1 MTNFYA
7 TIARFYDAEHH
18 DKTEDLDFYTE
29 MAEEAGDA
37 PILIIGSGT
46 GRIQFSLAEQGFT
59 VHGIEQETA
68 MLERAQNRLAANP
81 QLRERMVFHQG
92 DALRVRLDIRFGL
105 TIIPYNTLMHFHTQ
119 DTQVALLSR
128 IRSWM
133 ADDGLLA
140 VDLPNAGEAF
150 AAQDTGAVTL
160 ERMFLEPES
169 GHLVMQHSVSYLDRV
184 QQLMEVTWIYDEVTA
199 DGTVKRTL
207 APVVNR
213 YYFEPEI
220 RLLLNQT
227 GFSVEEIYGDLDRIP
242 FEDGCPRMVVV
253 ARTKDS

>member
-1 MTNFYA
+1 MANFYA

-18 DKTEDLDFYTE
+18 DKTEDLDFYIE
-29 MAEEAGDA
+29 LAEASSDA

-46 GRIQFSLAEQGFT
+46 GRIQFYLAEQGFT

-68 MLERAQNRLAANP
+68 MLERAEARLTANP
-81 QLRERMVFHQG
+81 SLRERLVFHQG

-105 TIIPYNTLMHFHTQ
+105 VIIPYNTLMHFHTQ
-119 DTQVALLSR
+119 DIQIALLSR
-128 IRSWM
+128 LRGWM
-133 ADDGLLA
+133 TGDGLLA
-140 VDLPNAGEAF
+140 IDLPNAGEAF

-199 DGTVKRTL
+199 DGTVKRTV

-220 RLLLNQT
+220 RLLLKQT
-227 GFSVEEIYGDLDRIP
+227 GFAVEEIFGDLNRSP

-253 ARTKDS
+253 ARSVQI

>member
-1 MTNFYA
+1 MANFYA

-29 MAEEAGDA
+29 LAEEAGDA

-46 GRIQFSLAEQGFT
+46 GRIQFYLAEQGFT

-68 MLERAQNRLAANP
+68 MLERAEVRLAATP
-81 QLRERMVFHQG
+81 ALRERTVFHQG
-92 DALRVRLDIRFGL
+92 DALRVRLDSRFGL
-105 TIIPYNTLMHFHTQ
+105 AIVPYNTLMHFHTQ
-119 DTQVALLSR
+119 DAQLALLNQLR
-128 IRSWM
+128 GWM

-140 VDLPNAGEAF
+140 IDLPNAGEAF

-213 YYFEPEI
+213 YYFEPEL
-220 RLLLNQT
+220 RLLLQQT
-227 GFSVEEIYGDLDRIP
+227 GFTVEEIYGDLDRTP

-253 ARTKDS
+253 SRARKS